1 MLYIVFMP
9 INPTKKELLRKAL
22 YTKRRLVILNEDTFE
37 EIFSLKL
44 NLMNVFLVLMISTI
58 VLISITT
65 YVIAFTPLRE
75 YIPGYSSTELQKQAN
90 ELAEKTMLLEEELTK
105 NQRYVESI
113 KKVLIGD
120 LEYAKFNKDSILA
133 VQMEDAAK
141 LTFHISAEDSLLRQM
156 VAQEDKYNLFEKV
169 QPRVNVVLF
178 SPARGKI
185 IKSFSQKDK
194 HLAVNIALPNNAPIK
209 SVANGTVIFAEW
221 TPNFGHVIIIRHN
234 DGILSVYKN
243 VASLTKSQSDNVRTG
258 EVVGI
263 SGSNNKDAVSL
274 PLHFELWKDGY
285 PIDPAQFID
294 FEY

>member
-1 MLYIVFMP
+1 MLIK
-9 INPTKKELLRKAL
+9 PTKKELLRKAL

-75 YIPGYSSTELQKQAN
+75 YIPGYSSTKLQKQAN
-90 ELAEKTMLLEEELTK
+90 ELAEKTILLEEELNK

-156 VAQEDKYNLFEKV
+156 VAQEDKYNLFEKA

-185 IKSFSQKDK
+185 IKSFNQKDK

-263 SGSNNKDAVSL
+263 SGSNNKDSVSL